1 MDFSFY
7 DKIAVDGLKKI
18 MKVGDIKDIV
28 DDMPKDY
35 VDALELQDKYPNTHT
50 ISINHGTL
58 KIKTP
63 ENA

>member
-1 MDFSFY
+1 
-7 DKIAVDGLKKI
+7 
-18 MKVGDIKDIV
+18 MKVGDITKIV

-35 VDALELQDKYPNTHT
+35 IDALELQESYSPAA

-63 ENA
+63 ESV